1 MRLSKFQR
9 AKLLTSTSAEKAS
22 VRKASEKASVR
33 KACKVLLD
41 AGFLSARK
49 ATFIYKHYK

>member
-9 AKLLTSTSAEKAS
+9 AKLATSTST
-22 VRKASEKASVR
+22 EKASVR

-41 AGFLSARK
+41 SGFLSARK